1 MTGTGRPRK
10 HSYSQAQQ
18 KERTANG
25 PRDLVNDQHAM
36 NKIAFL
42 FPGQGSQYTGM
53 GRDLYEHH
61 PEVRALFE
69 EASETTAM
77 NMTDLCFNG
86 PDEVLKRTENAQ
98 PAVCLVNAA
107 CLCVLKQEGI
117 APHALAGHSLGEYT
131 ALYAAGAMAFGTMMD
146 LVRKRALF
154 MQEAAEKNPG
164 GMVAV
169 IGLEAEKVATICKE
183 ALAAGYVAPANFNSP
198 LQTILTGEANGIEK
212 AVELLKKAGA
222 RMVIPLKVS
231 GAWHSKFMAAAGGRM
246 RAALADAEINKAE
259 LPVVANATAG
269 RVSTPEEIREALE
282 RQMSAPVLWSA
293 SMRRLI
299 DDGLTTFV
307 EVGPGKVLKG
317 LMREIAKHATAYNVE
332 NTDTLN
338 KFLASEKAPV

>member
-1 MTGTGRPRK
+1 
-10 HSYSQAQQ
+10 
-18 KERTANG
+18 
-25 PRDLVNDQHAM
+25 M

-77 NMTDLCFNG
+77 NMADLCFNG
-86 PDEVLKRTENAQ
+86 PDEVLQRTENAQ
-98 PAVCLVNAA
+98 PAIALVNAA
-107 CLCVLKQEGI
+107 CLSVLKQEGI
-117 APHALAGHSLGEYT
+117 APHALAGHSLGEYA

-146 LVRKRALF
+146 LVKNRALF

-169 IGLEAEKVATICKE
+169 IGIEAEKVAAICNE
-183 ALAAGYVAPANFNSP
+183 ALPAGYVAPANFNAP

-222 RMVIPLKVS
+222 RMAIPLKVS
-231 GAWHSKFMAAAGGRM
+231 GAWHSKFMVAAGERM
-246 RAALADAEINKAE
+246 RAALAAADINRVE

-269 RVSTPEEIREALE
+269 RVSAPEEIREALE
-282 RQMSAPVLWSA
+282 RQVSAPVLWSA
-293 SMRRLI
+293 SMRRLL
-299 DDGLTTFV
+299 DDGFTTFV
-307 EVGPGKVLKG
+307 EVGPGTVLKG

-332 NTDTLN
+332 NTGTLS
-338 KFLASEKAPV
+338 KFLASEHAHTT

>member
-1 MTGTGRPRK
+1 
-10 HSYSQAQQ
+10 
-18 KERTANG
+18 
-25 PRDLVNDQHAM
+25 
-36 NKIAFL
+36 
-42 FPGQGSQYTGM
+42 QGSQYTGM
-53 GRDLYEHH
+53 GRDLYERH

-86 PDEVLKRTENAQ
+86 PDEVLKRTEVAQ
-98 PAVCLVNAA
+98 PAVALVNAA
-107 CLCVLKQEGI
+107 CLCVLKQQGI

-169 IGLEAEKVATICKE
+169 IGLEAEKVTTICKE
-183 ALAAGYVAPANFNSP
+183 ALRAGYVAPANFNSP
-198 LQTILTGEANGIEK
+198 LQTILTGEASGIER

-246 RAALADAEINKAE
+246 RTALADAEIQMAE
-259 LPVVANATAG
+259 LPVLANATAG
-269 RVSTPEEIREALE
+269 RVSAPEEIREALE
-282 RQMSAPVLWSA
+282 RQVSAPVLWSA

-299 DDGLTTFV
+299 DDGLTNFV
-307 EVGPGKVLKG
+307 EVGPRKVLKG
-317 LMREIAKHATAYNVE
+317 LMREIATHATVYNVE

-338 KFLASEKAPV
+338 TFLGLEKAP